1 MGWGR
6 SMLDL
11 EFVRA
16 QFPALANG
24 YAYLD
29 NAGGSQVP
37 RQVVERIGQYLL
49 GSNVQTGASYSESQ
63 IATARVLAARDSV
76 ANLINA
82 RRSEEVVM
90 GGATTLLMFLF
101 CRALGPGI
109 EPGDEI
115 ILTETDHEANIG
127 AWVALQERG
136 AVIRFWNINRET
148 FQLDM
153 ADLQALIT
161 PKTRWVSMTHASNI
175 LGTVNP
181 VAEVARMVHAAGAR
195 LCVDAVAYAPHR
207 LVDVQAS
214 GADVYVFSFYK
225 VFGPH
230 YAVLWGDYELL
241 RSLPSLNHFFIGR
254 DVLPYKLQPGNV
266 NYELSYGCIG
276 ISDYLNA
283 VGERLGVAA
292 DPADPRAR
300 MCAAFAAFEVH
311 EAALAERLLQ
321 FLRQKPGVNIIGH
334 AASDASLRVP
344 TISFT
349 VDGMQS
355 EAIVRQID
363 PHRIGIRFGDFYAKR
378 LVKALALEDA
388 GGVVRVSIAHYN
400 TMDEIDRLVSHLAP
414 VI

>member
-1 MGWGR
+1 
-6 SMLDL
+6 MLNL

-37 RQVVERIGQYLL
+37 QQVVDRISAYLL
-49 GSNVQTGASYSESQ
+49 SSNVQTGASYSESQ
-63 IATARVLAARDSV
+63 VASARVLAARDSV

-82 RRSEEVVM
+82 RRPEEVVM

-101 CRALGPGI
+101 CRALAPGI
-109 EPGDEI
+109 VAGDEI
-115 ILTETDHEANIG
+115 ILTDSDHEANIG
-127 AWVALQERG
+127 AWVALEQQG
-136 AVIRFWNINRET
+136 AVIRFWHINRDT
-148 FQLDM
+148 LQLELD
-153 ADLQALIT
+153 DLQALLS

-181 VAEVARMVHAAGAR
+181 VAEVARRVHAAGAR

-225 VFGPH
+225 VYGPH
-230 YAVLWGDYELL
+230 YAVLWGDYAMLREL
-241 RSLPSLNHFFIGR
+241 PGLNHFFIGR

-283 VGERLGVAA
+283 VGAQLGVPVDQA
-292 DPADPRAR
+292 DARAQMR
-300 MCAAFAAFEVH
+300 AAFAAFEVH

-321 FLRQKPGVNIIGH
+321 FLRHKPGVNVIGH
-334 AASDASLRVP
+334 TDSAAALRVP

-349 VDGMQS
+349 VDGQQS

-378 LVKALALEDA
+378 LVKALALERS

-400 TMDEIDRLVSHLAP
+400 TMHEIDRLVQHLDRAF
-414 VI
+414 

>member
-1 MGWGR
+1 
-6 SMLDL
+6 MLDL

-37 RQVVERIGQYLL
+37 RQVVERIGDYLL
-49 GSNVQTGASYSESQ
+49 GSNVQTGASYSASQ
-63 IATARVLAARDSV
+63 IATERVQSARESV

-101 CRALGPGI
+101 CRALAPGI
-109 EPGDEI
+109 EAGDEI
-115 ILTETDHEANIG
+115 ILTDTDHEANIG

-136 AVIRFWNINRET
+136 AVIKFWNINRAT
-148 FQLDM
+148 LQLDP
-153 ADLQALIT
+153 ADLQALLT

-181 VAEVARMVHAAGAR
+181 VADVARRVHAAGAR

-207 LVDVQAS
+207 LVDVRAS

-241 RSLPSLNHFFIGR
+241 RSLPSLNHFFIGPE
-254 DVLPYKLQPGNV
+254 VLPYKLQPGNV

-276 ISDYLNA
+276 ITDYLNA
-283 VGERLGVAA
+283 VGARLGVAA
-292 DPADPRAR
+292 DAADPRAQMR
-300 MCAAFAAFEVH
+300 AAFAAFEVH

-321 FLRQKPGVNIIGH
+321 FLRQRRGVNIIGH
-334 AASDASLRVP
+334 AASDAALRVP
-344 TISFT
+344 TVSFT

-378 LVKALALEDA
+378 LVQALALENS

-400 TMDEIDRLVSHLAP
+400 TMKEIDRLVSHLER

>member
-1 MGWGR
+1 
-6 SMLDL
+6 MLDL

-16 QFPALANG
+16 QFPALADG
-24 YAYLD
+24 YVYLD

-37 RQVVERIGQYLL
+37 RQVVDRIGEYLL
-49 GSNVQTGASYSESQ
+49 GSNVQTGASYGASQ
-63 IATARVLAARDSV
+63 IATERVLAARESV

-101 CRALGPGI
+101 CRALAPGI
-109 EPGDEI
+109 EAGDEI
-115 ILTETDHEANIG
+115 ILTDTDHEANIG

-136 AVIRFWNINRET
+136 AVVKFWHINRAT
-148 FQLDM
+148 LQLDL

-230 YAVLWGDYELL
+230 YAVLWGDYEML

-254 DVLPYKLQPGNV
+254 EVLPYKLQPGNV

-276 ISDYLNA
+276 ITDYLNA
-283 VGERLGVAA
+283 VGARLGVAA
-292 DPADPRAR
+292 DAADARAQMR
-300 MCAAFAAFEVH
+300 AAFAAFEVH

-321 FLRQKPGVNIIGH
+321 FLRQRPGVNIIGH
-334 AASDASLRVP
+334 AASDAALRVP
-344 TISFT
+344 TVSFT
-349 VDGMQS
+349 VDGKQS

-363 PHRIGIRFGDFYAKR
+363 PHRVGIRFGDFYAKR
-378 LVKALALEDA
+378 LVRALDLEGSD
-388 GGVVRVSIAHYN
+388 GVVRVSIAHYN
-400 TMDEIDRLVSHLAP
+400 TMDEIDRLVSCLDSA
-414 VI
+414 I

>member
-1 MGWGR
+1 
-6 SMLDL
+6 MLDL
-11 EFVRA
+11 GFVRA

-37 RQVVERIGQYLL
+37 RQVVDRISEYLL

-63 IATARVLAARDSV
+63 IATERVLAARDSV

-101 CRALGPGI
+101 CRALAPGI
-109 EPGDEI
+109 RAGDEI
-115 ILTETDHEANIG
+115 ILTDSDHEANIG
-127 AWVALQERG
+127 AWVALAQQG
-136 AVIRFWNINRET
+136 AVIKFWNINRDT
-148 FQLDM
+148 LQLELD
-153 ADLQALIT
+153 DLQALLT
-161 PKTRWVSMTHASNI
+161 PKTRWVSMTQASNI

-181 VAEVARMVHAAGAR
+181 VAAVARMVHAAGAR

-283 VGERLGVAA
+283 VGARLGVAA
-292 DPADPRAR
+292 DVVADTADPRAQMR
-300 MCAAFAAFEVH
+300 AAFAAFEAH

-321 FLRQKPGVNIIGH
+321 YLRHRSGVNIIGH
-334 AASDASLRVP
+334 AASAAALRVP

-349 VDGMQS
+349 VDGQQS
-355 EAIVRQID
+355 ETIVRQID

-378 LVKALALEDA
+378 LIKALELEA
-388 GGVVRVSIAHYN
+388 SGGVVRVSIAHYN
-400 TMDEIDRLVSHLAP
+400 TMDEIDRLVLHLDRA
-414 VI
+414 I